1 MYELPDILVLVQ
13 QMNKELKGKIIESV
27 IFNEKGY
34 FNLPKKDFEAAL
46 IGKTIESVEGKGK
59 WIFVRM
65 SSDMYMQVGEHTGH
79 VLYHTDTKPV
89 PDVYTLRVDFADN
102 TVLTIRNHGMSFL
115 RVVRK
120 DELGTF
126 KYPGVLGISPL
137 DAAFTVESF
146 NEILEQSG
154 GKILKA
160 VLLDQ
165 SLLAGLG
172 NGYFQ
177 EVIFR
182 AGVHP
187 KRKAGDLS
195 EKERRALYTALREI
209 LMNAV
214 KAGGKED
221 ITDLYGNPGGY
232 HKVLGA
238 HSLGNPCPVCGTS
251 IEKMNILGSTTY
263 VCPSCQK

>member
-13 QMNKELKGKIIESV
+13 QMNKELIGKTIESAN
-27 IFNEKGY
+27 FNEKGY

-46 IGKTIESVEGKGK
+46 TGKAIESVEGKGK
-59 WIFVRM
+59 WISVKM
-65 SSDMYMQVGEHTGH
+65 SSDTYVQVGEHSGH
-79 VLYHTDTKPV
+79 VLYHADTKTV
-89 PDVYTLRVDFADN
+89 PDVYTLRVDFTDN

-146 NEILEQSG
+146 NEILEQNS
-154 GKILKA
+154 KRILKA

-165 SLLAGLG
+165 SILAGLG

-177 EVIFR
+177 EVVYR

-187 KRKAGDLS
+187 KRKAGGLS
-195 EKERRALYTALREI
+195 EKERRALHTAIREI
-209 LMNAV
+209 LTNAV
-214 KAGGKED
+214 KLGGKED
-221 ITDLYGNPGGY
+221 TTDLYGNPGRY
-232 HKVLGA
+232 QKVLGA
-238 HSLGNPCPVCGTS
+238 HSLEKPCPVCGTS

-263 VCPSCQK
+263 VCPSCQE